1 VNIRVKAA
9 AVLAVPLVAG
19 LCLNAATPAGAS
31 VAKPDARAAATY
43 LVGQLIG
50 GTHYEATYTCTADD
64 ASWGCVPAGSVQ
76 DYGPDYGLTID
87 AGFELI
93 AAGAHAPE
101 VGTITNWLAGEV
113 TNYTSIGTPTASPGA
128 LAKLALFAEA
138 TGKNPHT
145 FGGSDLIAALD
156 TLVCA
161 DATSPCAGAGA
172 FKTQYAST
180 LIQSLG
186 VIAQLR
192 ANDKSHAAT
201 TIKYLESSQL
211 ASSGGWPGS
220 LPATVSSVA
229 TVDSTAFAVM
239 ALNLVDT
246 KASNTARAH
255 GLKWL
260 ASQQAASGGFPG
272 DSPDSANS
280 TGLAIQ
286 ALSLSPLTYAKQI
299 AAAEAFLAKQQN
311 ADGGIN
317 INPTTPGSDVRATTQ
332 SAGGATGISFATLGH
347 TLMSTLNVTVKP
359 AKIHPKTHATL
370 TITVT
375 ATGAT
380 VDGAKLSA
388 SAAGVKLASGTVSNG
403 KVVITLPKLKKG
415 KHTITLKYAG
425 TTSAKPASIKKVLTV
440 K

>member
-1 VNIRVKAA
+1 
-9 AVLAVPLVAG
+9 VLAVPLVVG
-19 LCLNAATPAGAS
+19 LCLNAATPADAT

-93 AAGAHAPE
+93 AAGAHASE
-101 VGTITNWLAGEV
+101 VSTISNWLTGEV
-113 TNYTSIGTPTASPGA
+113 AHYTSIGTPSASPGA

-138 TGKNPHT
+138 TGRNPHS

-161 DATSPCAGAGA
+161 DATSPCAGPGA

-201 TIKYLESSQL
+201 PIKYLESVQF
-211 ASSGGWPGS
+211 ANGGWPAS
-220 LPATVSSVA
+220 LPATVSSVP

-246 KASNTARAH
+246 KAANAARAH

-347 TLMSTLNVTVKP
+347 TLKTTLNVTVKP

-380 VDGAKLSA
+380 VDGAKLTA
-388 SAAGVKLASGTVSNG
+388 SAAGVKLASGTVRNG

-425 TTSAKPASIKKVLTV
+425 TTSAKPSSVKKVLTV